1 MMLMMVMTWKNVQW
15 VGGMWGSLFAFFFY
29 FYFFCVCHPVHYDFL
44 LLFLWCERTRQS
56 YGTAKECSLH
66 SYQVDGWMDGL
77 MNAWMDVTKLT
88 EAQHGGLEQELDA
101 CLITVAFFCESLVRK
116 KITFVCVF
124 KFLSS
129 CTGEKEGLLKNTL
142 QTWRQS
148 GTVLSLFSF
157 IFVLKVP
164 L

>member
-1 MMLMMVMTWKNVQW
+1 
-15 VGGMWGSLFAFFFY
+15 VGGWDVRFFVCLFLIFLFVSVILSTMIN
-29 FYFFCVCHPVHYDFL
+29 FCFVLLLLLLL

-77 MNAWMDVTKLT
+77 MNAWMDVTKKQKPTSKGWSRSWTLVWS
-88 EAQHGGLEQELDA
+88 LFS
-101 CLITVAFFCESLVRK
+101 FFVSVSCK
-116 KITFVCVF
+116 KKKTFVCVL

-129 CTGEKEGLLKNTL
+129 CTGEKEGLLKKTL

-157 IFVLKVP
+157 IFLLKLP